1 MGTSTQTGF
10 RNIEFALDPNP
21 FTRTGYSF
29 NGWALDWT
37 QASATYADEA
47 RVTFDGDRDLYALWK
62 ANTYYVS
69 FSKNASDASGSMSNQ
84 TFTYDEAKN
93 LTANAYSRTGY
104 TYQGWATSSGG
115 AKEYDDRQSV
125 INLTA
130 APVGIVPF
138 YAVWKPNNYQV
149 TLKANYQNQE
159 AYPGI
164 SGDWTSDRIVTVTYD
179 QYYPTFPVPTAVGYT
194 FKNWYDGTAQT
205 HFRDGPQL
213 TDLLVK
219 ITSDRNFW
227 AQWTAN
233 TYTVTFDK
241 QGGTGGTDSTT
252 VTYGQAMPTITPP
265 TRTDYIFDGYYDGTN
280 GTGTKYY
287 NADGTG
293 ATGRTWNKASNAPLY
308 AQWTQ
313 GYVTITFDSNDGSI
327 PQTVR
332 GFDATPMVPNSCFSW
347 PFGGGD
353 QPPSSNYWTMSDA
366 AKNYL
371 IDTYSS
377 NSAWSGVPVG
387 ENGVDHLVFTHI
399 PGRKKYTVE
408 MDIEILDHPQ
418 IPGESA
424 HTANVNGS
432 AEVVM
437 FFVSQSKEVNNGSS
451 TTTSY
456 IDGSGVVKNGY
467 RRARPYNGST
477 YTTANQ
483 SSFVLM
489 TKDTSPSL
497 ADAYGSQQHVT
508 LEIDGTTKTGGQLLQ
523 DWLDAWIYID
533 HSGTFGDSYLK
544 AVCTNCKITYRE

>member
-69 FSKNASDASGSMSNQ
+69 FSKNSSDATGTMSNE
-84 TFTYDEAKN
+84 TFTYDEPEKA
-93 LTANAYSRTGY
+93 LTANAFARTGHSFTGWATEPTGGVVYSNGQPVRNLTSVNGATIPIYAVWSVNQYTATFVHNDGTGNTTQKTQDYGTALTAPTLTRTGY
-104 TYQGWATSSGG
+104 TLTSWNPAVDSTM
-115 AKEYDDRQSV
+115 Q
-125 INLTA
+125 A
-130 APVGIVPF
+130 AN
-138 YAVWKPNNYQV
+138 K
-149 TLKANYQNQE
+149 
-159 AYPGI
+159 
-164 SGDWTSDRIVTVTYD
+164 TY
-179 QYYPTFPVPTAVGYT
+179 
-194 FKNWYDGTAQT
+194 TAQ
-205 HFRDGPQL
+205 
-213 TDLLVK
+213 
-219 ITSDRNFW
+219 W
-227 AQWTAN
+227 AAN

-353 QPPSSNYWTMSDA
+353 LPPSSNYWTMSDA

-377 NSAWSGVPVG
+377 NGAWSGVPVG

-437 FFVSQSKEVNNGSS
+437 FFVSQSREVNNGSS

-533 HSGTFGDSYLK
+533 HSGSFGDSYLK